1 MPETMQ
7 NESPKHQNV
16 VNTRGKPGKYNANAN
31 RHEIQK
37 KFPKRKKKKSQIN
50 YGPYIY
56 HIKNIAAIRV
66 VKICAIF
73 P

>member
-37 KFPKRKKKKSQIN
+37 KIPKRKKKEFPNQLRSQYWLPESSKQLTQRQN
-50 YGPYIY
+50 W
-56 HIKNIAAIRV
+56 RSV
-66 VKICAIF
+66 T
-73 P
+73 

>member
-16 VNTRGKPGKYNANAN
+16 VNTRDKPGKDSAKTN

-37 KFPKRKKKKSQIN
+37 NPKTLETRPN
-50 YGPYIY
+50 
-56 HIKNIAAIRV
+56 
-66 VKICAIF
+66 
-73 P
+73 

>member
-37 KFPKRKKKKSQIN
+37 KIPKRKKKEFPNQLVMCI
-50 YGPYIY
+50 YIY
-56 HIKNIAAIRV
+56 TCMYVYIYIYVDI
-66 VKICAIF
+66 
-73 P
+73 